1 MLSLF
6 SVAALN
12 LSARRPRIKTA
23 AINEQD
29 IQPQHCNLTIYI
41 LEL

>member
-12 LSARRPRIKTA
+12 LSARHSRIKTA

-29 IQPQHCNLTIYI
+29 IQPQHSNLTTYI

>member
-12 LSARRPRIKTA
+12 LSARRPLIKTA

-29 IQPQHCNLTIYI
+29 IQPHHYNLTTYI

>member
-6 SVAALN
+6 SVAVLN
-12 LSARRPRIKTA
+12 LSARRPLIKTA
-23 AINEQD
+23 TINEQD
-29 IQPQHCNLTIYI
+29 IQPDNSNLTTYI